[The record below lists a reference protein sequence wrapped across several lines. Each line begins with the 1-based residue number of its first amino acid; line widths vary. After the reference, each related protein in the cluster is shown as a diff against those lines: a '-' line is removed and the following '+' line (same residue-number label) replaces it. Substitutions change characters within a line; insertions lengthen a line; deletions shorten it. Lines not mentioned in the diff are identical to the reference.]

1 MIDACMKRRV
11 ISVTPTTTVYEAAR
25 LVVAHHIGTL
35 PVVNELGTLIG
46 VVRLDDLLRVFLPDF
61 VALMEDIDFVHDFG
75 ALESLQPKDVPA
87 ATRLTMQDLMQPPC
101 AVEQTCGLLRA
112 YATMLKHDIRDL
124 PVINRAGGLVGLASR
139 VDIAAD
145 FLVSWAQT
153 GAPA

>member
-1 MIDACMKRRV
+1 
-11 ISVTPTTTVYEAAR
+11 
-25 LVVAHHIGTL
+25 
-35 PVVNELGTLIG
+35 LIG